1 MGLMNIM
8 LFHSTY
14 GLRPAVHAAAGRL
27 RAAGHEVQVPDLF
40 EGRTFETVEEGL
52 AFKEEVGKD
61 ELLRRAVLAAAPYS
75 DRGLVYAGFSFG
87 ASTAQTLAL
96 GDEKARGLL
105 MFHGTSDIAENA
117 SVDELPVQ
125 LHVADPDPFETHD
138 WLNSWYLQ
146 MQRAAPMS
154 RSTATRVR
162 AISSR
167 TRNCPTSTRLRPS
180 WPGRSRSASSPRYD
194 AGRGPAPHGAPSD
207 GPVGSAP
214 VGGPAVAHPLHLAR
228 GELGHARIV
237 GVVHEVVD
245 RVDPGLVGAGVAPGR
260 ALVGGVFSAGVSET

>member
-14 GLRPAVHAAAGRL
+14 GLRPAVHAAADRL

-40 EGRTFETVEEGL
+40 EGHTFETVGEGM

-75 DRGLVYAGFSFG
+75 ERGLVYAGFSFG

-96 GDEKARGLL
+96 GDAKARGLL
-105 MFHGTSDIAENA
+105 LFHGTSDIAENA

-146 MQRAAPMS
+146 MQRTGAD
-154 RSTATRVR
+154 VEVY
-162 AISSR
+162 
-167 TRNCPTSTRLRPS
+167 
-180 WPGRSRSASSPRYD
+180 RY
-194 AGRGPAPHGAPSD
+194 P
-207 GPVGSAP
+207 
-214 VGGPAVAHPLHLAR
+214 
-228 GELGHARIV
+228 
-237 GVVHEVVD
+237 
-245 RVDPGLVGAGVAPGR
+245 GAGHLFTDPELPDHDAASAELAWKVALGFL
-260 ALVGGVFSAGVSET
+260 ATL